1 MNGVAVV
8 CFALVFVGVGLSVA
22 SLVTP
27 YWIQWKFKYRD
38 TIYQHNGLWKF
49 CQDGNCTTS
58 CTSDIPRLGVTLHVV
73 RAFAVASV
81 LLSLPVFLLLA
92 VNCKKALRWSLRTSA
107 IVLFLQAILFIISL
121 GVYAAKEEAELIED
135 LDVDYSFGYSFMLG
149 LLAVAAFIVEA
160 FVFLC
165 AGHRFSKDSYN
176 AIQ

>member
-58 CTSDIPRLGVTLHVV
+58 YTSDILRLG
-73 RAFAVASV
+73 
-81 LLSLPVFLLLA
+81 
-92 VNCKKALRWSLRTSA
+92 
-107 IVLFLQAILFIISL
+107 
-121 GVYAAKEEAELIED
+121 GVERRYI
-135 LDVDYSFGYSFMLG
+135 FMKSG
-149 LLAVAAFIVEA
+149 
-160 FVFLC
+160 
-165 AGHRFSKDSYN
+165 GDPPS
-176 AIQ
+176 